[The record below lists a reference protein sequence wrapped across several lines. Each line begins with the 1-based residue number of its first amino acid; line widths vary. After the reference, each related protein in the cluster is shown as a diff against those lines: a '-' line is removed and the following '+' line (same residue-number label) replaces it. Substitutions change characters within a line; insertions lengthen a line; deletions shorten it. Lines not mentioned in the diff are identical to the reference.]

1 MQHYTSHPYANH
13 AKYTSTEIYGSR
25 GTMLL
30 DDRTIIFDSNESITN
45 SET

>member
-13 AKYTSTEIYGSR
+13 AKYTSIEIHGSQ

-45 SET
+45 SGT